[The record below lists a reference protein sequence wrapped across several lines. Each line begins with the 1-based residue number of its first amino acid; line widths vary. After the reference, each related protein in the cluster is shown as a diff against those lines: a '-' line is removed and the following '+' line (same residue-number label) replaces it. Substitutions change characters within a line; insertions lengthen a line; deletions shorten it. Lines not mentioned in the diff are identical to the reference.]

1 LGSPFPVIVY
11 TDHQNLTYFQTAQ
24 KLTRRQARWQ
34 LFLSEYD
41 LQFHHVPGTA
51 PLLRTP
57 DALSRRPDYIASDTD
72 NLDVVLLPPNLF
84 VSVVD
89 IAIADSL
96 QLPNPLDDPIIS
108 LAADALAG
116 KVSPPPR
123 SCLADWHYEDDI
135 LYFKNRAYVPPDAR
149 PSLLHLH
156 HQEKPLGYIALY
168 STI

>member
-1 LGSPFPVIVY
+1 
-11 TDHQNLTYFQTAQ
+11 
-24 KLTRRQARWQ
+24 

-57 DALSRRPDYIASDTD
+57 DALSRRPDYVAADTD
-72 NLDVVLLPPNLF
+72 NTDVVLLPPNLF
-84 VSVVD
+84 VSAVD

-96 QLPNPLDDPIIS
+96 RLPNPLDDPIIS

-123 SCLADWHYEDDI
+123 SCLADWRYEGDI
-135 LYFKNRAYVPPDAR
+135 LYFKNRAYVPPNAR
-149 PSLLHLH
+149 PSLLYLH
-156 HQEKPLGYIALY
+156 HDHPTAGHPGRFK
-168 STI
+168 TIDLLQ